1 MAGVVGGQSTVQNV
15 DLGCGDIPRHSQ
27 SLRSSAN
34 VMCAGEAHPAALML
48 AGVSCARNG
57 TMGLVRDFRSGTPIF
72 QKLGMM
78 LPC

>member
-1 MAGVVGGQSTVQNV
+1 
-15 DLGCGDIPRHSQ
+15 
-27 SLRSSAN
+27 LRSSAN